1 MFKISKITAEEFEQK
16 KNDAINYVNMNFS
29 GFSKGFRIH
38 RGANWFKVLYYENYT
53 DDLEATKDLPLH
65 LYLIGRLLK
74 FKKKSYFLFAMTYPL
89 KFWICSLAFLALSV
103 VPLHDFQL
111 QSIIVWFAFNLLV
124 AFLARKEYRQLV
136 KLAKELLQ
144 EEIE

>member
-16 KNDAINYVNMNFS
+16 ENDAINYVNMNFS

-38 RGANWFKVLYYENYT
+38 RGANWFKAIYFENYS
-53 DDLEATKDLPLH
+53 DDLESIRFILH
-65 LYLIGRLLK
+65 LNLIGRFFK
-74 FKKKSYFLFAMTYPL
+74 FKKKSYFLMAITYPL
-89 KFWICSLAFLALSV
+89 EFWICSLAFLALSV

-111 QSIIVWFAFNLLV
+111 QSIIVWFAFNLLI